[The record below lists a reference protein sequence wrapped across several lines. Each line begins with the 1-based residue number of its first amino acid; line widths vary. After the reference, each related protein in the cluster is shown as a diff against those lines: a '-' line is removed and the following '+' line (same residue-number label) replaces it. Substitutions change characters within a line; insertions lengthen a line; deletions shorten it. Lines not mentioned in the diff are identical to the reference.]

1 MLENIILEAAMSAGQ
16 KTASKIGA
24 KFVTGVATNL
34 ASSVAA
40 EKIISKEI
48 ESSNEKSFSSKE
60 EQDADMLASINKGK
74 TKSMIVKTLFVAAG
88 AGLFKLAETAIN
100 NSNQLGGKYMAK
112 FDGSGF
118 TKFII
123 KPEIRVF

>member
-1 MLENIILEAAMSAGQ
+1 MLENIMLEAAMSAGQ

-88 AGLFKLAETAIN
+88 AGLFKLAETVIN
-100 NSNQLGGKYMAK
+100 NSQ
-112 FDGSGF
+112 
-118 TKFII
+118 
-123 KPEIRVF
+123 

>member
-1 MLENIILEAAMSAGQ
+1 MLENIIFEAAMPAGQ

-24 KFVTGVATNL
+24 KVVTGFASSL

-40 EKIISKEI
+40 EKIVSKEI
-48 ESSNEKSFSSKE
+48 ASSKERSFNSKE
-60 EQDADMLASINKGK
+60 EQDADMLASINEGK

-100 NSNQLGGKYMAK
+100 NSQ
-112 FDGSGF
+112 
-118 TKFII
+118 
-123 KPEIRVF
+123 